1 MVSDFMIRMV
11 HHSTYIMKLLALDNY
26 LFATK
31 ILMVFDNILRH
42 ELLPCWWCLVAK
54 LCPTLSDPMN
64 CIALQAP
71 LSMGFPRQGY

>member
-1 MVSDFMIRMV
+1 MVSDFMIHMV

-42 ELLPCWWCLVAK
+42 ELLPC
-54 LCPTLSDPMN
+54 
-64 CIALQAP
+64 
-71 LSMGFPRQGY
+71 